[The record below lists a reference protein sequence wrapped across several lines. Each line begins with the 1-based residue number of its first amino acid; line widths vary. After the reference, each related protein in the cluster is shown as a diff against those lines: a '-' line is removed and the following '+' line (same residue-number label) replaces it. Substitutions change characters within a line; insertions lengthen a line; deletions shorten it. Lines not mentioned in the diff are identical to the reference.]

1 MSSPT
6 HFLDTNTCI
15 YIINRKPP
23 HVAQVFRR
31 YQIGDIAVSS
41 VTVAELAYG
50 AAKSV
55 RKGTRE
61 TLQEFLLDLMILP
74 FDEAAAWVYGDLRAR
89 LQATGQTIGPLDLQ
103 IAAHALSAGV
113 TLVTNNTGE
122 FARVPGLEL
131 EDWFPE

>member
-15 YIINRKPP
+15 YIINKKPP
-23 HVAQVFRR
+23 QVAEVFGRH
-31 YQIGDIAVSS
+31 QIGDVALSS
-41 VTVAELAYG
+41 VTVAELAFG

-61 TLQEFLLDLMILP
+61 TLEEFLLDLMILP

-89 LQATGQTIGPLDLQ
+89 LQATGQTIGPLDMQ

-113 TLVTNNTGE
+113 TLVTHNTGE
-122 FARVPGLEL
+122 FARVSGLKL
-131 EDWFPE
+131 ENWFPE